1 MAKKIKESEQLGMEG
16 VKPPKP
22 AKNADEQL
30 KVEAPRPSE
39 PDPNQVSID
48 EFVEGSILQ
57 TETVKKLM
65 AEAAETEK
73 QTKKKKSAITSIIF
87 LIINLALMIF
97 IVRNLVSSAG
107 DIGIKE
113 VFMLQGKRMWWLA
126 AGVGLLLVW
135 FIIEIATVNLY
146 LRKTSGK
153 GNLWLSYRLASVGKY
168 YDFITPTQLG
178 GQPSQ
183 ILRLTKSGV
192 GAGIAT
198 SIPIIKLIVYNFVY
212 TVVAILLYFF
222 AFPLIPV
229 SGSFQGLLMAFIR
242 IVGAIGLIV
251 TVISC
256 FLYLIIGN
264 GKIIGRTFVQKIVRL
279 GYKLHLVKNYRKAF
293 DKLLTQVNEYQS
305 SIKYLNRHKGTLVI
319 AVLYGLIQCIAFG
332 LIAFCVTMAFG
343 NFDLSNIGEVV
354 TAMLVNMASYYMCL
368 MVSTVIPLPGGT
380 GSMEIC
386 YIFLF
391 SIGIYCV
398 PGTTIGWALIVFRI
412 ITYYSVLLH
421 GFAHIVCENI
431 SRAVKAKRKPKVIE
445 AEVSE

>member
-1 MAKKIKESEQLGMEG
+1 MAKKLKEPEQLIMDG
-16 VKPPKP
+16 VKPPKIV
-22 AKNADEQL
+22 KNAEEQQV
-30 KVEAPRPSE
+30 KPAESPSE

-73 QTKKKKSAITSIIF
+73 ETKKKKSAITSTIF
-87 LIINLALMIF
+87 FIINLALMIF
-97 IVRNLVSSAG
+97 IVKNLVGSAG
-107 DIGIKE
+107 DIGLKE

-126 AGVGLLLVW
+126 AGVGLLLIW
-135 FIIEIATVNLY
+135 FIVEIATINLY

-153 GNLWLSYRLASVGKY
+153 GNVWLSYRLASVGKY

-222 AFPLIPV
+222 AVPLIPV

-264 GKIIGRTFVQKIVRL
+264 GKIIGRSFVQRIVRL
-279 GYKLHLVKNYRKAF
+279 GFKLHIVKNYRKAF

-305 SIKYLNRHKGTLVI
+305 SIKYLNRHKGTLAVAVI
-319 AVLYGLIQCIAFG
+319 YGLIQCIAFG
-332 LIAFCVTMAFG
+332 LIPFCVTMAFG
-343 NFDLSNIGEVV
+343 NFDISSFGQAI

-398 PGTTIGWALIVFRI
+398 PGATIGWALIMFRI
-412 ITYYSVLLH
+412 ITYYSVLAH
-421 GFAHIVCENI
+421 GFMHIVFENI
-431 SRAVKAKRKPKVIE
+431 SRAVKAKRKPKL
-445 AEVSE
+445 AKAASN